1 MGDVKTNNTLAF
13 KPGLEIVPPNSLA
26 DDFGHVI
33 KDKTLLSLFRST
45 SLKRSKTQILSA
57 KENKDNVAEGRARRP
72 DSPAPGVHAPFLLL
86 GAVARS
92 SRTEGSAHTSPLPM
106 QPRCC
111 ADVMQQIW
119 HLT

>member
-26 DDFGHVI
+26 DDFGHII

-72 DSPAPGVHAPFLLL
+72 DSPAPGVQLRVLPLSFSWGQWHEAAGQKALLIRSL
-86 GAVARS
+86 CSCSPDAVQ
-92 SRTEGSAHTSPLPM
+92 M
-106 QPRCC
+106 
-111 ADVMQQIW
+111 
-119 HLT
+119 